1 MRRYKERL
9 EVAGLVAM
17 GLGIV
22 LLVQPLAPTG
32 DEHLVYELHGRVGGH
47 GRHARTGDAEEFQL
61 TVAGALRRATSVPL
75 T

>member
-22 LLVQPLAPTG
+22 LLVQPLTIVLFGIGFPVLLVG
-32 DEHLVYELHGRVGGH
+32 LIFYIVVNHL
-47 GRHARTGDAEEFQL
+47 
-61 TVAGALRRATSVPL
+61 
-75 T
+75 